1 MRKQANRKVPQKRM
15 CLRSLR
21 KKTEHGMGAFGSAC
35 VRTALVLSLA
45 AGGLALPSAAFPVM
59 AETAADISESASG
72 NVTDQS
78 DSLDA
83 AVWTDTSVTSVD
95 YNNLEQLVQNNRSLK
110 NALDNYTS
118 SRETY
123 ENMLKILEDER
134 VDDLQRNGDYMKFMQ
149 EKYEDDA
156 EAKATYK
163 MNASMLNMSISQ
175 ITKQLESQESKTQT
189 TSRQKT
195 IDSYVLTAQSLMRTY
210 NQMNTKAQAEE
221 KNYQAA
227 QSSYQAAM
235 KKQSAGMATAADVM
249 AASDTMQSAKNRYES
264 YRQQAS
270 NARFNLLS
278 ALGLD
283 TGADIAIGSVPLP
296 ELAAI
301 EAVDFNSDMEQAI
314 GNSSSVQ
321 NARHQSAGTATE
333 ISVKSDQ
340 ESQAEGTVRSRMQ
353 SLYDQLKAAKLQYD
367 GAEAAYQSAS
377 ITYASLQKKQQ
388 AGMLNQSD
396 YLQGVADYYSALDAK
411 ETGVVN
417 LNQAWETYNWTV
429 KGVS

>member
-1 MRKQANRKVPQKRM
+1 MRKQADRKVPQKRM

-35 VRTALVLSLA
+35 VRIALVLSLA

-59 AETAADISESASG
+59 AETAADVSESASG
-72 NVTDQS
+72 NVTDQT
-78 DSLDA
+78 DSLDVA
-83 AVWTDTSVTSVD
+83 DQTNTSVTCVD
-95 YNNLEQLVQNNRSLK
+95 YNNLEQLVQNNRDLK

-118 SRETY
+118 NKETY
-123 ENMLKILEDER
+123 ENMLKTLEDER
-134 VDDLQRNGDYMKFMQ
+134 DYMKFMQ

-227 QSSYQAAM
+227 QSSYQAAL

-296 ELAAI
+296 DLSAI
-301 EAVDFNSDMEQAI
+301 DVVDFNMDVEQAV

-353 SLYDQLKAAKLQYD
+353 SLYDQLKAAKLQYE
-367 GAEAAYQSAS
+367 GAEDAYQSAS

-388 AGMLNQSD
+388 AGMLSQSD
-396 YLQGVADYYSALDAK
+396 YMQGVADYYSALDAK
-411 ETGVVN
+411 ETAVVN

>member
-21 KKTEHGMGAFGSAC
+21 KKAEYGMDKFGSAC
-35 VRTALVLSLA
+35 VRAALVLSLA
-45 AGGLALPSAAFPVM
+45 AGALTLPSAAFPVM
-59 AETAADISESASG
+59 AETAADASESASG
-72 NVTDQS
+72 NVADRS
-78 DSLDA
+78 DSLETAVQTDA
-83 AVWTDTSVTSVD
+83 SVISVD

-123 ENMLKILEDER
+123 ENMLKTLEDER
-134 VDDLQRNGDYMKFMQ
+134 DYMKFMQ

-227 QSSYQAAM
+227 QSSYQAAL

-264 YRQQAS
+264 YRQQAA

-283 TGADIAIGSVPLP
+283 TSADITIGSVPLP
-296 ELAAI
+296 DLSAI
-301 EAVDFNSDMEQAI
+301 DAVDFNTDVEQAI
-314 GNSSSVQ
+314 GNSASVQ
-321 NARHQSAGTATE
+321 NTRHQSAGTATE
-333 ISVKSDQ
+333 ISVKSNQ

-388 AGMLNQSD
+388 AGMLSQSD

-411 ETGVVN
+411 ETAVVN

>member
-1 MRKQANRKVPQKRM
+1 MRKQADRKVPQKRM
-15 CLRSLR
+15 YLRSLR
-21 KKTEHGMGAFGSAC
+21 KKAEYGMDKFGSAC
-35 VRTALVLSLA
+35 VRAALVLSLA
-45 AGGLALPSAAFPVM
+45 AGALTLPSAAFPVM
-59 AETAADISESASG
+59 AETAADASESASG
-72 NVTDQS
+72 NVADRS
-78 DSLDA
+78 DSLETAVQTDA
-83 AVWTDTSVTSVD
+83 SVTSVD

-123 ENMLKILEDER
+123 ENMLKTLEDER
-134 VDDLQRNGDYMKFMQ
+134 DYMKFMQ

-175 ITKQLESQESKTQT
+175 ITKQLESQESKIQT

-227 QSSYQAAM
+227 QSSYQAVL

-249 AASDTMQSAKNRYES
+249 TASDTMQSAKNRYES

-283 TGADIAIGSVPLP
+283 TSADIAIGSVPLP
-296 ELAAI
+296 DLSAI
-301 EAVDFNSDMEQAI
+301 DVVDFNTDVEQAV

-353 SLYDQLKAAKLQYD
+353 SLYEQLKAAKLQYE

-388 AGMLNQSD
+388 AGMLSQSD
-396 YLQGVADYYSALDAK
+396 YLQGVVDYYSALDAK
-411 ETGVVN
+411 ETAVVN

>member
-1 MRKQANRKVPQKRM
+1 MRKQANRRVPQKRM

-21 KKTEHGMGAFGSAC
+21 KKTEHGMGAFASAC

-59 AETAADISESASG
+59 AETAADVSESASG
-72 NVTDQS
+72 NVADQS
-78 DSLDA
+78 DSLETAVQTDA
-83 AVWTDTSVTSVD
+83 SVTSVD

-118 SRETY
+118 SRENY
-123 ENMLKILEDER
+123 ENMLKTLEDER
-134 VDDLQRNGDYMKFMQ
+134 DYMKFMQ

-210 NQMNTKAQAEE
+210 NQMNSKAQAEE

-227 QSSYQAAM
+227 QSSYQAVL

-283 TGADIAIGSVPLP
+283 TSADIAIGSVPLP
-296 ELAAI
+296 DLSAI
-301 EAVDFNSDMEQAI
+301 DVVDFNSDVEQAV
-314 GNSSSVQ
+314 GNSASVQ

-353 SLYDQLKAAKLQYD
+353 SLYEQLKAAKLQYE

-377 ITYASLQKKQQ
+377 ITYTSLQKKQQ
-388 AGMLNQSD
+388 AGMLGQSD
-396 YLQGVADYYSALDAK
+396 YLQGVADYYSALDAR
-411 ETGVVN
+411 ETAVVN

>member
-1 MRKQANRKVPQKRM
+1 MRKQANRKVPQRRM
-15 CLRSLR
+15 CLRGLR
-21 KKTEHGMGAFGSAC
+21 KKAEYGRDIFGSAC
-35 VRTALVLSLA
+35 VRAALVLSLA
-45 AGGLALPSAAFPVM
+45 AGALTLPSAAFPVM
-59 AETAADISESASG
+59 AETAADASESASG
-72 NVTDQS
+72 NVVDQS
-78 DSLDA
+78 DSLETAVQTDA
-83 AVWTDTSVTSVD
+83 SVISVD
-95 YNNLEQLVQNNRSLK
+95 YNNLEQLVQNNRNLK

-118 SRETY
+118 NKETY
-123 ENMLKILEDER
+123 ESMLKTLEDER
-134 VDDLQRNGDYMKFMQ
+134 DYMKFMQ

-156 EAKATYK
+156 ETKATYK

-210 NQMNTKAQAEE
+210 NQMNTKTQAEE

-227 QSSYQAAM
+227 QSSYQAAL
-235 KKQSAGMATAADVM
+235 KKQSAGIATTADVM
-249 AASDTMQSAKNRYES
+249 EASDTMQSAKNRYES
-264 YRQQAS
+264 YRQQAA

-283 TGADIAIGSVPLP
+283 TSADITIGSVPLP
-296 ELAAI
+296 DLSVI
-301 EAVDFNSDMEQAI
+301 DAVDFNTDVEQAI
-314 GNSSSVQ
+314 GNSVSVQ
-321 NARHQSAGTATE
+321 NTRHQSAGTATE
-333 ISVKSDQ
+333 ISVKSNQ
-340 ESQAEGTVRSRMQ
+340 ESQAEGTVRSQMQ
-353 SLYDQLKAAKLQYD
+353 SLYDQLKAARLQYE
-367 GAEAAYQSAS
+367 GAEDAYQSAS

-388 AGMLNQSD
+388 AGMLSQND

-411 ETGVVN
+411 ETAVVN

>member
-21 KKTEHGMGAFGSAC
+21 KKAEYGRDIFGSAC
-35 VRTALVLSLA
+35 VRAALVLSLA
-45 AGGLALPSAAFPVM
+45 AGALTLPSAAFPVM
-59 AETAADISESASG
+59 AETAADASESASG
-72 NVTDQS
+72 NVVDQS
-78 DSLDA
+78 DSLDT
-83 AVWTDTSVTSVD
+83 AVQTDTSVTCVD
-95 YNNLEQLVQNNRSLK
+95 YNNLEQLVQNNRNLK

-118 SRETY
+118 NKETY
-123 ENMLKILEDER
+123 ENMLKTLEDER
-134 VDDLQRNGDYMKFMQ
+134 DYMKFMQ

-175 ITKQLESQESKTQT
+175 ITKQLESQESKIQT

-283 TGADIAIGSVPLP
+283 TCVGIAIGSVPLP
-296 ELAAI
+296 DLAAI

-367 GAEAAYQSAS
+367 GAEDAYQSAS

-388 AGMLNQSD
+388 AGMLSQSD

-411 ETGVVN
+411 ETAVVQ

>member
-1 MRKQANRKVPQKRM
+1 MRKQADRKVPQKRM
-15 CLRSLR
+15 YLRSLR
-21 KKTEHGMGAFGSAC
+21 KKAEYGMDKFGSAC
-35 VRTALVLSLA
+35 VRAALVLSLA
-45 AGGLALPSAAFPVM
+45 AGALALPSAAFPVM
-59 AETAADISESASG
+59 AETAADVSESVSG
-72 NVTDQS
+72 NVEDQS
-78 DSLDA
+78 DSLETAVQTDA
-83 AVWTDTSVTSVD
+83 SVTSVD

-123 ENMLKILEDER
+123 ENMLKTLEDER
-134 VDDLQRNGDYMKFMQ
+134 DYMKFMQ

-175 ITKQLESQESKTQT
+175 ITKQLESQESKIQT

-227 QSSYQAAM
+227 QSSYQAVL

-249 AASDTMQSAKNRYES
+249 TASDTMQSAKNRYES

-283 TGADIAIGSVPLP
+283 TSADIAIGSVPLP
-296 ELAAI
+296 DLSAI
-301 EAVDFNSDMEQAI
+301 DVVDFNTDVEQAV

-340 ESQAEGTVRSRMQ
+340 ESQAEGTVRSQMQ
-353 SLYDQLKAAKLQYD
+353 SLYEQLKAAKLQYE

-388 AGMLNQSD
+388 AGMLSQSD

-411 ETGVVN
+411 ETAVVN

>member
-21 KKTEHGMGAFGSAC
+21 KKAEYGMDKFGSAC
-35 VRTALVLSLA
+35 VRAALVLSLA
-45 AGGLALPSAAFPVM
+45 AGALTLPSAAFPVM
-59 AETAADISESASG
+59 AETAADASESASG
-72 NVTDQS
+72 NVVDQS
-78 DSLDA
+78 DSLDT
-83 AVWTDTSVTSVD
+83 AVQTDTSVTCVD
-95 YNNLEQLVQNNRSLK
+95 YNNLEQLVQNNRNLK

-118 SRETY
+118 NKETY
-123 ENMLKILEDER
+123 ENMLKTLEDER
-134 VDDLQRNGDYMKFMQ
+134 DYMKFMQ

-283 TGADIAIGSVPLP
+283 TCVGIAIGSVPLP
-296 ELAAI
+296 DLAAI

-353 SLYDQLKAAKLQYD
+353 SLYEQLKAAKLQYE

-388 AGMLNQSD
+388 AGMLSQSD

-411 ETGVVN
+411 ETAVVQ

>member
-1 MRKQANRKVPQKRM
+1 MRKQADRKVPQKRM

-59 AETAADISESASG
+59 AETAADVSESASG
-72 NVTDQS
+72 NVTDQT

-83 AVWTDTSVTSVD
+83 AVQTDTSVTCVD
-95 YNNLEQLVQNNRSLK
+95 YNNLEQLVQNNRDLK

-118 SRETY
+118 NKETY
-123 ENMLKILEDER
+123 ENMLKTLEDER
-134 VDDLQRNGDYMKFMQ
+134 DYMKFMQ

-227 QSSYQAAM
+227 QSSYQAAL

-283 TGADIAIGSVPLP
+283 TSVGIAIGSVPLP
-296 ELAAI
+296 DLAAI

-388 AGMLNQSD
+388 AGMLSQSD

-411 ETGVVN
+411 ETAVVN

>member
-1 MRKQANRKVPQKRM
+1 MRKQADRKVPQKRM

-59 AETAADISESASG
+59 AETAADVFESASG

-78 DSLDA
+78 DSLDT
-83 AVWTDTSVTSVD
+83 AVQTDTSVTCVD
-95 YNNLEQLVQNNRSLK
+95 YNNLEQLVQNNRNLK

-118 SRETY
+118 NKETY
-123 ENMLKILEDER
+123 ENMLKTLEDER
-134 VDDLQRNGDYMKFMQ
+134 DYMKFMQ

-264 YRQQAS
+264 YRQQAA

-283 TGADIAIGSVPLP
+283 TSADITIGSVPLP
-296 ELAAI
+296 DLAAI

-353 SLYDQLKAAKLQYD
+353 SLYEQLKAAKLQYE

-411 ETGVVN
+411 ETAVVN

>member
-1 MRKQANRKVPQKRM
+1 M
-15 CLRSLR
+15 
-21 KKTEHGMGAFGSAC
+21 
-35 VRTALVLSLA
+35 LSLA

-59 AETAADISESASG
+59 AETAADVSESASG
-72 NVTDQS
+72 NVTDQT

-83 AVWTDTSVTSVD
+83 ADQTNTSVTCVD
-95 YNNLEQLVQNNRSLK
+95 YNNRDQLVQNNRNLK

-118 SRETY
+118 NKETY
-123 ENMLKILEDER
+123 ENMLKTLEDER
-134 VDDLQRNGDYMKFMQ
+134 DYMKFMQ

-227 QSSYQAAM
+227 QSSYQAAL

-264 YRQQAS
+264 YQQQAS

-283 TGADIAIGSVPLP
+283 TSVGVAIGSVPLP
-296 ELAAI
+296 DLAAI

-367 GAEAAYQSAS
+367 GAEDAYQSAS

-388 AGMLNQSD
+388 AGMLGQSD
-396 YLQGVADYYSALDAK
+396 YLQGVADYYSALDAR
-411 ETGVVN
+411 ETAVVN

>member
-1 MRKQANRKVPQKRM
+1 MRKQANRKVPQRRM

-21 KKTEHGMGAFGSAC
+21 KKAEYGRDIFGSAC
-35 VRTALVLSLA
+35 VRAALVLSLA
-45 AGGLALPSAAFPVM
+45 AGALTLPSAAFPVM
-59 AETAADISESASG
+59 AETAADASESASG
-72 NVTDQS
+72 NVVDQS
-78 DSLDA
+78 DSLDT

-95 YNNLEQLVQNNRSLK
+95 YNNLEQLVQNNRNLK

-118 SRETY
+118 NKETY
-123 ENMLKILEDER
+123 ESMLKTLEDER
-134 VDDLQRNGDYMKFMQ
+134 DYMKFMQ

-156 EAKATYK
+156 ETKAIYK

-264 YRQQAS
+264 YRQQAA

-283 TGADIAIGSVPLP
+283 TSADITIGSVPLP
-296 ELAAI
+296 DLSAI
-301 EAVDFNSDMEQAI
+301 DDVDFNTDVEQAI
-314 GNSSSVQ
+314 GNSASVQ
-321 NARHQSAGTATE
+321 NTRHQSAGTATE
-333 ISVKSDQ
+333 ISVKSNQ
-340 ESQAEGTVRSRMQ
+340 ESQAEGTVRSQMQ

-367 GAEAAYQSAS
+367 GAEAAYHSAS

-388 AGMLNQSD
+388 AGMLSQSD

-411 ETGVVN
+411 ETAVVN
-417 LNQAWETYNWTV
+417 LNQAWETSNWTV
-429 KGVS
+429 EGVS

>member
-1 MRKQANRKVPQKRM
+1 M
-15 CLRSLR
+15 
-21 KKTEHGMGAFGSAC
+21 
-35 VRTALVLSLA
+35 
-45 AGGLALPSAAFPVM
+45 
-59 AETAADISESASG
+59 I
-72 NVTDQS
+72 
-78 DSLDA
+78 
-83 AVWTDTSVTSVD
+83 SVD

-123 ENMLKILEDER
+123 ENMLKTLEDER
-134 VDDLQRNGDYMKFMQ
+134 DYMKFMQ

-227 QSSYQAAM
+227 QSSYQAAL

-264 YRQQAS
+264 YRQQAA

-283 TGADIAIGSVPLP
+283 TSADITIGSVPLP
-296 ELAAI
+296 DLSAI
-301 EAVDFNSDMEQAI
+301 DAVDFNTDVEQAI
-314 GNSSSVQ
+314 GNSASVQ
-321 NARHQSAGTATE
+321 NTRHQSAGTATE
-333 ISVKSDQ
+333 ISVKSNQ

-353 SLYDQLKAAKLQYD
+353 SLYDQLKAARLQYE

-388 AGMLNQSD
+388 AGMLSQSD

-411 ETGVVN
+411 ETAVVN

>member
-1 MRKQANRKVPQKRM
+1 MRKQADRKVPQKRM

-59 AETAADISESASG
+59 AETAADAS
-72 NVTDQS
+72 VI
-78 DSLDA
+78 
-83 AVWTDTSVTSVD
+83 SVD
-95 YNNLEQLVQNNRSLK
+95 YNNLEQLVQNNRNLK

-118 SRETY
+118 NKETY
-123 ENMLKILEDER
+123 ENMLKTLEDER
-134 VDDLQRNGDYMKFMQ
+134 DYMKFMQ

-283 TGADIAIGSVPLP
+283 TCVGIAIGSVPLP
-296 ELAAI
+296 DLAAI

-367 GAEAAYQSAS
+367 GAEAAYHSAS

-388 AGMLNQSD
+388 AGMLSQSD

-411 ETGVVN
+411 ETAVVQ

>member
-1 MRKQANRKVPQKRM
+1 MRKQADRKVPQKRM
-15 CLRSLR
+15 YLRSLR
-21 KKTEHGMGAFGSAC
+21 KKAEYGMDKFGSAC
-35 VRTALVLSLA
+35 VRAALVLSLA
-45 AGGLALPSAAFPVM
+45 AGALTLPSAAFPVM
-59 AETAADISESASG
+59 AETAADASESASG
-72 NVTDQS
+72 NVADRS
-78 DSLDA
+78 DSLETAVQTDA
-83 AVWTDTSVTSVD
+83 SVTSVD

-123 ENMLKILEDER
+123 ENMLKTLEDER
-134 VDDLQRNGDYMKFMQ
+134 DYMKFMQ

-175 ITKQLESQESKTQT
+175 ITKQLESQESKIQT

-227 QSSYQAAM
+227 QSSYQAVL

-249 AASDTMQSAKNRYES
+249 TASDTMQSAKNRYES

-283 TGADIAIGSVPLP
+283 TSADIAIGSVPLP
-296 ELAAI
+296 DLSAI
-301 EAVDFNSDMEQAI
+301 DVVDFNTDVEQAI
-314 GNSSSVQ
+314 GNSASVQ
-321 NARHQSAGTATE
+321 NTRHQSAGTATE

-353 SLYDQLKAAKLQYD
+353 SLYEQLKAAKLQYE

-388 AGMLNQSD
+388 AGMLSQSD

-411 ETGVVN
+411 ETAVVN

>member
-1 MRKQANRKVPQKRM
+1 MRKQADRKVPQKRM

-59 AETAADISESASG
+59 AETAADASESASG

-78 DSLDA
+78 DSLDT
-83 AVWTDTSVTSVD
+83 AVQTDTSVTCVD
-95 YNNLEQLVQNNRSLK
+95 YNNLEQLVQNNRNLK

-118 SRETY
+118 NKETY
-123 ENMLKILEDER
+123 ENMLKTLEDER
-134 VDDLQRNGDYMKFMQ
+134 DYMKFMQ

-227 QSSYQAAM
+227 QSSYQAAL

-264 YRQQAS
+264 YRQQAA

-296 ELAAI
+296 DLAAI

-388 AGMLNQSD
+388 AGMLSQSD

-411 ETGVVN
+411 ETAVVN

>member
-59 AETAADISESASG
+59 AETAADVSESASG

-78 DSLDA
+78 DSLDT
-83 AVWTDTSVTSVD
+83 AVQTDTSVTCVD
-95 YNNLEQLVQNNRSLK
+95 YNNLEQLVQNNRNLK

-118 SRETY
+118 NKETY
-123 ENMLKILEDER
+123 ENMLKTLEDER
-134 VDDLQRNGDYMKFMQ
+134 DYMKFMQ

-296 ELAAI
+296 DLAAI

-367 GAEAAYQSAS
+367 GAEDAYQSAS

-388 AGMLNQSD
+388 AGMLSQSD

-411 ETGVVN
+411 ETAVVQ

>member
-1 MRKQANRKVPQKRM
+1 MRKQADRKVPQKRM

-45 AGGLALPSAAFPVM
+45 AGALALPSAAFPVM
-59 AETAADISESASG
+59 AETAADASESASG

-78 DSLDA
+78 DSLDT
-83 AVWTDTSVTSVD
+83 AVQTDTSVTCVD
-95 YNNLEQLVQNNRSLK
+95 YNNLEQLVQNNRNLK

-118 SRETY
+118 NKETY
-123 ENMLKILEDER
+123 ENMLKTLEDER
-134 VDDLQRNGDYMKFMQ
+134 DYMKFMQ

-175 ITKQLESQESKTQT
+175 ITKQLESQESKIQT

-227 QSSYQAAM
+227 QSSYQAAL

-283 TGADIAIGSVPLP
+283 TSVGIAIGSVPLP
-296 ELAAI
+296 DLAAI

-388 AGMLNQSD
+388 AGMLSQND

-411 ETGVVN
+411 ETAVVN

>member
-1 MRKQANRKVPQKRM
+1 MRKQTNRKVPQRRM

-59 AETAADISESASG
+59 AETAADVSESASG

-78 DSLDA
+78 DSLDT
-83 AVWTDTSVTSVD
+83 AVQTDTSVTCVD
-95 YNNLEQLVQNNRSLK
+95 YNNLEQLVQNNRNLK

-118 SRETY
+118 NKETY
-123 ENMLKILEDER
+123 ENMLKTLEDER
-134 VDDLQRNGDYMKFMQ
+134 DYMKFMQ

-296 ELAAI
+296 DLAAI

-367 GAEAAYQSAS
+367 GAEDAYQSAS

-388 AGMLNQSD
+388 AGMLSQSD

-411 ETGVVN
+411 ETAVVQ

>member
-1 MRKQANRKVPQKRM
+1 MRKQADRKVPQKRM

-59 AETAADISESASG
+59 AETAADASESASG

-78 DSLDA
+78 DSLDT
-83 AVWTDTSVTSVD
+83 AVQTDTSVTCVD
-95 YNNLEQLVQNNRSLK
+95 YNNLEQLVQNNRNLK

-118 SRETY
+118 NKETY
-123 ENMLKILEDER
+123 ENMLKTLEDER
-134 VDDLQRNGDYMKFMQ
+134 DYMKFMQ

-227 QSSYQAAM
+227 QSSYQAAL

-283 TGADIAIGSVPLP
+283 TSVGIAIGSVPLP
-296 ELAAI
+296 DLAAI
-301 EAVDFNSDMEQAI
+301 EAVDFNSDMEQAV

-388 AGMLNQSD
+388 AGMLSQSD

-411 ETGVVN
+411 ETAVVN

>member
-21 KKTEHGMGAFGSAC
+21 KKAEYGRDIFGSAC
-35 VRTALVLSLA
+35 VRAALVLSLA
-45 AGGLALPSAAFPVM
+45 AGALTLPSAAFPVM
-59 AETAADISESASG
+59 AETAADASESASG
-72 NVTDQS
+72 NVVDQS
-78 DSLDA
+78 DSLDT
-83 AVWTDTSVTSVD
+83 AVQTDTSVTCVD
-95 YNNLEQLVQNNRSLK
+95 YNNLEQLVQNNRNLK

-118 SRETY
+118 NKETY
-123 ENMLKILEDER
+123 ENMLKTLEDEW
-134 VDDLQRNGDYMKFMQ
+134 DYMKFMQ

-283 TGADIAIGSVPLP
+283 TCVGIAIGSVPLP
-296 ELAAI
+296 DLAAI

-367 GAEAAYQSAS
+367 GAEAAYHSAS

-388 AGMLNQSD
+388 AGMLSQSD

-411 ETGVVN
+411 ETAVVQ

>member
-21 KKTEHGMGAFGSAC
+21 KKTEHGMGAFGLAC

-59 AETAADISESASG
+59 AETAADVSESASG

-78 DSLDA
+78 DSLDT
-83 AVWTDTSVTSVD
+83 AVQTDTSVTCVD
-95 YNNLEQLVQNNRSLK
+95 YNNLEQLVQNNRNLK

-118 SRETY
+118 NKETY
-123 ENMLKILEDER
+123 ENMLKTLEDER
-134 VDDLQRNGDYMKFMQ
+134 DYMKFMQ

-249 AASDTMQSAKNRYES
+249 AVSDTMQSAKNRYES

-296 ELAAI
+296 DLAAI

-367 GAEAAYQSAS
+367 GAEDAYQSAS

-388 AGMLNQSD
+388 AGMLSQSD

-411 ETGVVN
+411 ETAVVQ

>member
-1 MRKQANRKVPQKRM
+1 MKRK
-15 CLRSLR
+15 
-21 KKTEHGMGAFGSAC
+21 MGIA
-35 VRTALVLSLA
+35 
-45 AGGLALPSAAFPVM
+45 LALFLSASAQMLPAAAFPVM
-59 AETAADISESASG
+59 AETESATE
-72 NVTDQS
+72 VS
-78 DSLDA
+78 DSTDGQSSGA
-83 AVWTDTSVTSVD
+83 ESETAVSVTAVD
-95 YNNLEQLVQNNRSLK
+95 YNNLEQLVQNNRNLK

-118 SRETY
+118 NKETY
-123 ENMLKILEDER
+123 ENMLKTLKDER
-134 VDDLQRNGDYMKFMQ
+134 DYMRFMQ

-189 TSRQKT
+189 ISRQKT
-195 IDSYVLTAQSLMRTY
+195 IDGYVLTAQSLMRTY

-227 QSSYQAAM
+227 QSSYQAVL

-249 AASDTMQSAKNRYES
+249 AAADTMNSAKNRYES

-283 TGADIAIGSVPLP
+283 TSADIAIGSVPLP
-296 ELAAI
+296 DLAAI
-301 EAVDFNSDMEQAI
+301 DAVDFNADVEQAV
-314 GNSSSVQ
+314 GNSASVQ
-321 NARHQSAGTATE
+321 NARHQSAGTATQ

-340 ESQAEGTVRSRMQ
+340 ESQAEGTVRSQMQ
-353 SLYDQLKAAKLQYD
+353 SLYDQLKAAKLQYE
-367 GAEAAYQSAS
+367 GAEDAYQSAS
-377 ITYASLQKKQQ
+377 IAYTSLQKKQQ
-388 AGMLNQSD
+388 AGMLSQSD
-396 YLQGVADYYSALDAK
+396 YLQGVADYYSALDAR
-411 ETGVVN
+411 ETAVVN

>member
-1 MRKQANRKVPQKRM
+1 MRKQADRKVPQKRM
-15 CLRSLR
+15 YLRSLR
-21 KKTEHGMGAFGSAC
+21 KKAEYGMDKFGSAC
-35 VRTALVLSLA
+35 VRAALVLSLA
-45 AGGLALPSAAFPVM
+45 AGALTLPSAAFPVM
-59 AETAADISESASG
+59 AETAADASESASG
-72 NVTDQS
+72 NVADRS
-78 DSLDA
+78 DSLETAVQTDA
-83 AVWTDTSVTSVD
+83 SVTSVD

-123 ENMLKILEDER
+123 ENMLKTLEDER
-134 VDDLQRNGDYMKFMQ
+134 DYMKFMQ

-175 ITKQLESQESKTQT
+175 ITKQLESQESKIQT

-227 QSSYQAAM
+227 QSSYQAVL

-249 AASDTMQSAKNRYES
+249 TASDTMQSAKNRYES

-296 ELAAI
+296 DLSAI
-301 EAVDFNSDMEQAI
+301 DVVDFNTDVEQAV

-353 SLYDQLKAAKLQYD
+353 SLYEQLKAAKLQYE

-388 AGMLNQSD
+388 AGMLSQSD

-411 ETGVVN
+411 ETAVVN

>member
-1 MRKQANRKVPQKRM
+1 MRKQADRKVPQKRM
-15 CLRSLR
+15 YLRSLR
-21 KKTEHGMGAFGSAC
+21 KKAEYGMDKFGSAC
-35 VRTALVLSLA
+35 VRAALVLSLA
-45 AGGLALPSAAFPVM
+45 AGALALPSAAFPVM
-59 AETAADISESASG
+59 AETAEDVFESASG
-72 NVTDQS
+72 NVEDQS
-78 DSLDA
+78 DSLETAVQTDA
-83 AVWTDTSVTSVD
+83 SVTSVD

-123 ENMLKILEDER
+123 ENMLKTLEDER
-134 VDDLQRNGDYMKFMQ
+134 DYMKFMQ

-175 ITKQLESQESKTQT
+175 ITKQLESQESKIQT

-227 QSSYQAAM
+227 QSSYQAVL

-249 AASDTMQSAKNRYES
+249 TASDTMQSAKNRYES

-283 TGADIAIGSVPLP
+283 TSADIAIGSVPLP
-296 ELAAI
+296 DLSAI
-301 EAVDFNSDMEQAI
+301 DVVDFNTDVEQAV

-353 SLYDQLKAAKLQYD
+353 SLYEQLKAAKLQYE

-388 AGMLNQSD
+388 AGMLSQSD

-411 ETGVVN
+411 ETAVVN

>member
-21 KKTEHGMGAFGSAC
+21 KKAEYGRDIFGSAC
-35 VRTALVLSLA
+35 VRAALVLSLA
-45 AGGLALPSAAFPVM
+45 AGALTLPSAAFPVM
-59 AETAADISESASG
+59 AETAADASESASG
-72 NVTDQS
+72 NVVDQS
-78 DSLDA
+78 DSLDT
-83 AVWTDTSVTSVD
+83 AVQTDTSVTCVD
-95 YNNLEQLVQNNRSLK
+95 YNNLEQLVQNNRNLK

-118 SRETY
+118 NKETY
-123 ENMLKILEDER
+123 ENMLKTLEDER
-134 VDDLQRNGDYMKFMQ
+134 DYMKFMQ

-283 TGADIAIGSVPLP
+283 TCVGIAIGSVPLP
-296 ELAAI
+296 DLAAI

-367 GAEAAYQSAS
+367 GAEAAYHSAS

-388 AGMLNQSD
+388 AGMLSQSD
-396 YLQGVADYYSALDAK
+396 YLQSVADYYSALDAK
-411 ETGVVN
+411 ETAVVQ

>member
-21 KKTEHGMGAFGSAC
+21 KKAEYGRDIFGSAC
-35 VRTALVLSLA
+35 VRAALVLSLA
-45 AGGLALPSAAFPVM
+45 AGALTLPSAAFPVM
-59 AETAADISESASG
+59 AETAADASESASG
-72 NVTDQS
+72 NVVDQS
-78 DSLDA
+78 DSLDT
-83 AVWTDTSVTSVD
+83 AVQTDTSVTCVD
-95 YNNLEQLVQNNRSLK
+95 YNNLEQLVQNNRNLK

-118 SRETY
+118 NKETY
-123 ENMLKILEDER
+123 ENMLKTLEDER
-134 VDDLQRNGDYMKFMQ
+134 DYMKFMQ

-249 AASDTMQSAKNRYES
+249 AASDTMQRAKNRYES

-283 TGADIAIGSVPLP
+283 TCVGIAIGSVPLP
-296 ELAAI
+296 DLAAI

-367 GAEAAYQSAS
+367 GAEAAYHSAS

-388 AGMLNQSD
+388 AGMLSQSD

-411 ETGVVN
+411 ETAVVQ

>member
-1 MRKQANRKVPQKRM
+1 MT
-15 CLRSLR
+15 C
-21 KKTEHGMGAFGSAC
+21 
-35 VRTALVLSLA
+35 
-45 AGGLALPSAAFPVM
+45 
-59 AETAADISESASG
+59 
-72 NVTDQS
+72 
-78 DSLDA
+78 
-83 AVWTDTSVTSVD
+83 VD
-95 YNNLEQLVQNNRSLK
+95 YNNLEQLVQNNRNLK

-118 SRETY
+118 NKETY
-123 ENMLKILEDER
+123 ENMLKTLEDER
-134 VDDLQRNGDYMKFMQ
+134 DYMKFMQ

-264 YRQQAS
+264 YRQQAA

-283 TGADIAIGSVPLP
+283 TSADITIGSVPLP
-296 ELAAI
+296 DLSAI
-301 EAVDFNSDMEQAI
+301 DAVDFNTDVEQAI
-314 GNSSSVQ
+314 GNSASVQ
-321 NARHQSAGTATE
+321 NTRHQSAGTATE
-333 ISVKSDQ
+333 ISVKSNQ
-340 ESQAEGTVRSRMQ
+340 ESQDEGTVRSQMQ
-353 SLYDQLKAAKLQYD
+353 SLYDQLKAARLQYE
-367 GAEAAYQSAS
+367 GAEDAYQSAS

-388 AGMLNQSD
+388 AGMLSQND
-396 YLQGVADYYSALDAK
+396 YQQGVADYYSALDAK
-411 ETGVVN
+411 ETAVVN

>member
-1 MRKQANRKVPQKRM
+1 MRKQADRKVPQKRM

-59 AETAADISESASG
+59 AETAADVSESASG

-78 DSLDA
+78 DSLDT
-83 AVWTDTSVTSVD
+83 AVQTDTSVTCVD
-95 YNNLEQLVQNNRSLK
+95 YNNLEQLVQNNRNLK
-110 NALDNYTS
+110 NAMDNYTS
-118 SRETY
+118 NKETY
-123 ENMLKILEDER
+123 ENMLKTLEDER
-134 VDDLQRNGDYMKFMQ
+134 DYMKFMQ

-296 ELAAI
+296 DLAAI

-411 ETGVVN
+411 ETAVVN

>member
-1 MRKQANRKVPQKRM
+1 MRKQADRKVPQKRI

-35 VRTALVLSLA
+35 VRIALVLSLA

-59 AETAADISESASG
+59 AETAADVSESASG

-78 DSLDA
+78 DSLDT
-83 AVWTDTSVTSVD
+83 AVQTDTSVTCVD
-95 YNNLEQLVQNNRSLK
+95 YNNLEQLVQNNRNLK

-118 SRETY
+118 NKETY
-123 ENMLKILEDER
+123 ENMLKTLEDER
-134 VDDLQRNGDYMKFMQ
+134 DYMKFMQ

-227 QSSYQAAM
+227 QSSYQAAL

-283 TGADIAIGSVPLP
+283 TSVGIAIGSVPLP
-296 ELAAI
+296 DLAAI

-388 AGMLNQSD
+388 AGMLGQSD

-411 ETGVVN
+411 ETAVVN

>member
-1 MRKQANRKVPQKRM
+1 MRKQADRKVPQKRM

-59 AETAADISESASG
+59 AETAADVSESASG
-72 NVTDQS
+72 NVTDQT

-83 AVWTDTSVTSVD
+83 ADQTNTSVTCVD
-95 YNNLEQLVQNNRSLK
+95 YNNLEQLVQNNRNLK

-118 SRETY
+118 NKETY
-123 ENMLKILEDER
+123 ENMLKTLEDER
-134 VDDLQRNGDYMKFMQ
+134 DYMKFMQ

-227 QSSYQAAM
+227 QSSYQVAL

-283 TGADIAIGSVPLP
+283 TSVGIAIGSVTLP
-296 ELAAI
+296 DLAAI

-321 NARHQSAGTATE
+321 NARHQSAGTAME

-367 GAEAAYQSAS
+367 GAEDAYQSAS

-388 AGMLNQSD
+388 AGMLSQSD
-396 YLQGVADYYSALDAK
+396 YLQGVADYYSALDAR
-411 ETGVVN
+411 ETAVVN

>member
-1 MRKQANRKVPQKRM
+1 MRKQADRKVPQKRM

-59 AETAADISESASG
+59 AENAADVSENASG

-78 DSLDA
+78 DSLDT
-83 AVWTDTSVTSVD
+83 AVQTDTSVTCVD

-123 ENMLKILEDER
+123 ENMLKTLEDER
-134 VDDLQRNGDYMKFMQ
+134 DYMKFMQ

-227 QSSYQAAM
+227 QSSYQAVL

-278 ALGLD
+278 AVGLD
-283 TGADIAIGSVPLP
+283 TSADFAIGSGPLP
-296 ELAAI
+296 DFSAFDV
-301 EAVDFNSDMEQAI
+301 VDFNTDVEQAV

-353 SLYDQLKAAKLQYD
+353 SLYDQLKAAKLQYE
-367 GAEAAYQSAS
+367 GAEDAYQSAS
-377 ITYASLQKKQQ
+377 NTYASLQKKQQ
-388 AGMLNQSD
+388 AGMLSQSD

-411 ETGVVN
+411 ETAVVN

>member
-1 MRKQANRKVPQKRM
+1 MRKQADRKVPQKRM

-59 AETAADISESASG
+59 AETAADAS
-72 NVTDQS
+72 VI
-78 DSLDA
+78 
-83 AVWTDTSVTSVD
+83 SVD
-95 YNNLEQLVQNNRSLK
+95 YNNLEQLVQNNRNLK

-118 SRETY
+118 NKETY
-123 ENMLKILEDER
+123 ENMLKTLEDER
-134 VDDLQRNGDYMKFMQ
+134 DYMKFMQ

-283 TGADIAIGSVPLP
+283 TCVGIAIGSVPLP
-296 ELAAI
+296 DLAAI

-388 AGMLNQSD
+388 AGMLSQSD

-411 ETGVVN
+411 ETAVVN